1 MHPAAPS
8 PADLPDLSCLSW
20 RKSSRSGKNG
30 NCVEL
35 AWLPDGRV
43 AVRNSRNPRG
53 AVLIYD
59 AYRLMSMTARI
70 KEGEGV
76 R

>member
-1 MHPAAPS
+1 MHTAAS
-8 PADLPDLSCLSW
+8 ATADPEW

-35 AWLPDGRV
+35 AWLEGGRV
-43 AVRNSRNPRG
+43 AVRNSRNPQG
-53 AVLIYD
+53 AALMYD
-59 AYRLMSMTARI
+59 GHRLASLVARI
-70 KEGEGV
+70 KEGDM

>member
-1 MHPAAPS
+1 MHSAASS
-8 PADLPDLSCLSW
+8 PGDLVW

-35 AWLPDGRV
+35 AWLEDGRV
-43 AVRNSRNPRG
+43 AVRNSRNPQG
-53 AVLIYD
+53 AVLVYD
-59 AYRLMSMTARI
+59 AYRLTSLVARI
-70 KEGEGV
+70 KEGDV

>member
-1 MHPAAPS
+1 MHTAASS
-8 PADLPDLSCLSW
+8 PADLAW

-35 AWLPDGRV
+35 AWLTDGRV
-43 AVRNSRNPRG
+43 AVRNSRNPQG
-53 AVLIYD
+53 AILVYD
-59 AYRLMSMTARI
+59 AYRLTSLVARI
-70 KEGEGV
+70 KEGDM